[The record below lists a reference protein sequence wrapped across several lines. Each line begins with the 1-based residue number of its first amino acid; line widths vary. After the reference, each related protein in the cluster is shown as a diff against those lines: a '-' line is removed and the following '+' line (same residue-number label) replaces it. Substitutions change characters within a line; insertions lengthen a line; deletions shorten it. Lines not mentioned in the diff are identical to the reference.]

1 MNVVVAEAF
10 DADNESVIIGVAEN
24 IGRAKD
30 LVDEYFG
37 KYELI
42 SMQDVRDSGI
52 EYIYTIETKKE
63 RYKVVLRHFT
73 LNKL

>member
-10 DADNESVIIGVAEN
+10 DADDKSVIVGVAESV
-24 IGRAKD
+24 GRAKD

-37 KYELI
+37 DYKLI
-42 SMQDVRDSGI
+42 SIQDVRDSGI

-63 RYKVVLRHFT
+63 RYKIVLRHFT

>member
-10 DADNESVIIGVAEN
+10 DADDKSVIVGVAES
-24 IGRAKD
+24 IGQAKD
-30 LVDEYFG
+30 LIDEYFG